1 VDRKQERQRK
11 HETTKIWPMKHGGVQ
26 HNRKV
31 RARSKMEKRI
41 KGGHKYEGARYIYIR
56 GGKVKVKVKITL

>member
-1 VDRKQERQRK
+1 
-11 HETTKIWPMKHGGVQ
+11 MKHGGVQ